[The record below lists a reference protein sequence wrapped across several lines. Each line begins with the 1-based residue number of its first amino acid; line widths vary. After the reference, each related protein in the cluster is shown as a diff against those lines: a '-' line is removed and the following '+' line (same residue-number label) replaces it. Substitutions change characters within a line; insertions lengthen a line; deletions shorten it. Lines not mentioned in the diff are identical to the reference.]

1 MKSSDLGKKVIR
13 KELALIPKS
22 PGVYRMLNHKG
33 DILYV
38 GKAKNLPNRL
48 KNYVSEKNHIIR
60 TERMLS
66 QTFKIEITTTANE
79 SEALLLE
86 ANLIKKFKPKFNILL
101 KDDKSFPFIFIG
113 NKDQWPQV
121 TKHRG
126 KKDKDGFYFGPFAS
140 AGSANW
146 TVKMLQKIF
155 LLRVCD
161 ETTFKNRKRPCILYQ
176 IKRCSAPCVGYV
188 EKKEYKNSV
197 EATIRTTKGTNFD
210 YFSKEAKNKFFNE
223 EYQVTNLSDRMGM
236 RLEGPKLENIV
247 NTNIKSEGLVKG
259 VVQVPADGN
268 PIIMFS
274 DHGSIGGYPK
284 IAVVITADHDKA
296 AQLAP
301 GSRIKFKE
309 VNLDEAESLFKTY
322 SKDTKSYLEK
332 IK

>member
-1 MKSSDLGKKVIR
+1 MSDTYFEILRSGTNSSIQDKGRTHLYHIGITISGAMDQRIFSISNALVNNNLNEGVI
-13 KELALIPKS
+13 EFAYQGPLLQ
-22 PGVYRMLNHKG
+22 
-33 DILYV
+33 
-38 GKAKNLPNRL
+38 L
-48 KNYVSEKNHIIR
+48 KNGSANFVITGNVVFNILRKNSIIEEGKCFQSYFLEKEDQIDIIY
-60 TERMLS
+60 TKDSVFGYLAIEGG
-66 QTFKIEITTTANE
+66 FKIEKVWDSYSVNTKAKIGPNNGEKFSAGE
-79 SEALLLE
+79 KIY
-86 ANLIKKFKPKFNILL
+86 IKKSEVNNF
-101 KDDKSFPFIFIG
+101 
-113 NKDQWPQV
+113 V
-121 TKHRG
+121 
-126 KKDKDGFYFGPFAS
+126 KK
-140 AGSANW
+140 
-146 TVKMLQKIF
+146 KI
-155 LLRVCD
+155 
-161 ETTFKNRKRPCILYQ
+161 
-176 IKRCSAPCVGYV
+176 
-188 EKKEYKNSV
+188 EYKNSV

>member
-1 MKSSDLGKKVIR
+1 MSDTYFEILRSGTNSSIQDKGRTHLYHIGITISGAMDQRIFSLSNALVNNDLNEGVI
-13 KELALIPKS
+13 EFAYQGPLLQ
-22 PGVYRMLNHKG
+22 
-33 DILYV
+33 
-38 GKAKNLPNRL
+38 L
-48 KNYVSEKNHIIR
+48 KNGSVNFVITGNVVFNILRKNSIIEEGKCFQSYLLEKEDQIDIIY
-60 TERMLS
+60 TKDSVFGYLAIEGG
-66 QTFKIEITTTANE
+66 FKIEKVWDSYSVNTKAKIGPNNGEKFSAGE
-79 SEALLLE
+79 KIY
-86 ANLIKKFKPKFNILL
+86 IKKSEVNNF
-101 KDDKSFPFIFIG
+101 
-113 NKDQWPQV
+113 V
-121 TKHRG
+121 
-126 KKDKDGFYFGPFAS
+126 KK
-140 AGSANW
+140 
-146 TVKMLQKIF
+146 KI
-155 LLRVCD
+155 D
-161 ETTFKNRKRPCILYQ
+161 YN
-176 IKRCSAPCVGYV
+176 
-188 EKKEYKNSV
+188 NSV
-197 EATIRTTKGTNFD
+197 TTTIRTTKGTNFD
-210 YFSKEAKNKFFNE
+210 YFSEEAKNKFFNE

>member
-1 MKSSDLGKKVIR
+1 MSDTYFEILRSGTNSSIQDKGRTNLYHIGITISGAMDQRIFSISNALVNNNLNEGVI
-13 KELALIPKS
+13 EFAYQGPLLQ
-22 PGVYRMLNHKG
+22 
-33 DILYV
+33 
-38 GKAKNLPNRL
+38 L
-48 KNYVSEKNHIIR
+48 KNGSANFVITGNVVFNILRKNSIIEEGKCFQSYLLEKEDQIDIIY
-60 TERMLS
+60 TKDSVFGYLAIEGG
-66 QTFKIEITTTANE
+66 FKIEKVWDSYSVNTKAKIGPNNGEKFSAGE
-79 SEALLLE
+79 KIY
-86 ANLIKKFKPKFNILL
+86 IKKSEVNNF
-101 KDDKSFPFIFIG
+101 
-113 NKDQWPQV
+113 V
-121 TKHRG
+121 
-126 KKDKDGFYFGPFAS
+126 KK
-140 AGSANW
+140 
-146 TVKMLQKIF
+146 KI
-155 LLRVCD
+155 
-161 ETTFKNRKRPCILYQ
+161 
-176 IKRCSAPCVGYV
+176 
-188 EKKEYKNSV
+188 EYKNSV
-197 EATIRTTKGTNFD
+197 EATIRITKGTNFD
-210 YFSKEAKNKFFNE
+210 YFSKEAKNKFFKE
-223 EYQVTNLSDRMGM
+223 EYLVTNLSDRMGM

>member
-1 MKSSDLGKKVIR
+1 MSDTYFEILRPGTNTSIQDKGRNHLYHIGITISGAMDQR
-13 KELALIPKS
+13 IFTLSNAL
-22 PGVYRMLNHKG
+22 VNNNLNEGTIEFAHQGPLLK
-33 DILYV
+33 
-38 GKAKNLPNRL
+38 L
-48 KNYVSEKNHIIR
+48 KNGSVNFAITGNVS
-60 TERMLS
+60 
-66 QTFKIEITTTANE
+66 
-79 SEALLLE
+79 
-86 ANLIKKFKPKFNILL
+86 FNILRKNSKIEEGKCFQSYL
-101 KDDKSFPFIFIG
+101 LENEDQIDIISTINSIFGYLAIEGGFEIKKVWDSYSVNTKAKIG
-113 NKDQWPQV
+113 PNNGEK
-121 TKHRG
+121 
-126 KKDKDGFYFGPFAS
+126 FS
-140 AGSANW
+140 AGEKIYIKKSEVNNF
-146 TVKMLQKIF
+146 VKKKI
-155 LLRVCD
+155 
-161 ETTFKNRKRPCILYQ
+161 
-176 IKRCSAPCVGYV
+176 
-188 EKKEYKNSV
+188 EYKNSV

>member
-1 MKSSDLGKKVIR
+1 MSDTYFEILRSGTNSSIQDKGRTNLYHIGITISGAMDQRIFSISNALVNNNLNEGVI
-13 KELALIPKS
+13 EFAYQGPLLQ
-22 PGVYRMLNHKG
+22 
-33 DILYV
+33 
-38 GKAKNLPNRL
+38 L
-48 KNYVSEKNHIIR
+48 KNGSANFVITGNVVFNILRKNSIIEEGKCFQSYLLEKEDQIDIIY
-60 TERMLS
+60 TKDSVFGYLAIEGG
-66 QTFKIEITTTANE
+66 FKIEKVWDSYSVNTKAKIGPNNGEKFSAGE
-79 SEALLLE
+79 KIY
-86 ANLIKKFKPKFNILL
+86 IKKSEVNN
-101 KDDKSFPFIFIG
+101 FI
-113 NKDQWPQV
+113 
-121 TKHRG
+121 
-126 KKDKDGFYFGPFAS
+126 KK
-140 AGSANW
+140 
-146 TVKMLQKIF
+146 KI
-155 LLRVCD
+155 
-161 ETTFKNRKRPCILYQ
+161 
-176 IKRCSAPCVGYV
+176 
-188 EKKEYKNSV
+188 EYKNSV

-322 SKDTKSYLEK
+322 SNDTKSYLEK

>member
-1 MKSSDLGKKVIR
+1 MSDTYFEILRSGTNSSIQDKGRTNLYHIGITISGAMDQRIFSISNALVNNNLNEGVI
-13 KELALIPKS
+13 EFAYQGPLLQ
-22 PGVYRMLNHKG
+22 
-33 DILYV
+33 
-38 GKAKNLPNRL
+38 L
-48 KNYVSEKNHIIR
+48 KNGSANFVITGNVVFNILRKNSIIEEGKCFQSYLLEKEDQIDIIY
-60 TERMLS
+60 TKDSVFGYLAIEGG
-66 QTFKIEITTTANE
+66 FKIEKVWDSYSVNTKAKIGPNNGEKFSAGE
-79 SEALLLE
+79 KIY
-86 ANLIKKFKPKFNILL
+86 IKKSEVNN
-101 KDDKSFPFIFIG
+101 FI
-113 NKDQWPQV
+113 
-121 TKHRG
+121 
-126 KKDKDGFYFGPFAS
+126 KK
-140 AGSANW
+140 
-146 TVKMLQKIF
+146 KI
-155 LLRVCD
+155 
-161 ETTFKNRKRPCILYQ
+161 
-176 IKRCSAPCVGYV
+176 
-188 EKKEYKNSV
+188 EYKNSL

-301 GSRIKFKE
+301 GSIIKFKE

>member
-1 MKSSDLGKKVIR
+1 MSDAYFEILRSGTNSSIQDKGRTHLYHIGITISGAMDQRIFSISNALVNNNLNEGVI
-13 KELALIPKS
+13 EFAYQGPLLQ
-22 PGVYRMLNHKG
+22 
-33 DILYV
+33 
-38 GKAKNLPNRL
+38 L
-48 KNYVSEKNHIIR
+48 KNGSVNFVITGNVVFNILRKNSIIEEGKRFQSYLLEKEDQIDIIY
-60 TERMLS
+60 TKDSVFGYLAIEGG
-66 QTFKIEITTTANE
+66 FKIEKVWDSYSVNTKAKIGPNNGEKFSAGE
-79 SEALLLE
+79 KIY
-86 ANLIKKFKPKFNILL
+86 IKKSEVNNF
-101 KDDKSFPFIFIG
+101 
-113 NKDQWPQV
+113 V
-121 TKHRG
+121 
-126 KKDKDGFYFGPFAS
+126 KK
-140 AGSANW
+140 
-146 TVKMLQKIF
+146 KI
-155 LLRVCD
+155 D
-161 ETTFKNRKRPCILYQ
+161 YN
-176 IKRCSAPCVGYV
+176 
-188 EKKEYKNSV
+188 NSV
-197 EATIRTTKGTNFD
+197 TTTIRTTKGTNFD
-210 YFSKEAKNKFFNE
+210 YFSEEAKNKFFNE